1 MKPNRE
7 IRKET
12 RTLLSAGWFLRIFAA
27 FAVMH
32 AIIAIVSGVM
42 EATYRDMGIQTWGN
56 FMLAKGRAAMQDLH
70 YAVPSM
76 AAAAKMSGA
85 SLFNQFIGYL
95 FSAIVIF
102 GLACVTLKAARNDTD
117 RWFKSSFGGFSRPFG
132 VLWLLVRINIQVIL
146 WMLFPFG
153 IPGCCLVFYYGFS
166 WLWTLPLFIP
176 GIVAAYRYR
185 LAWYMKSDNPD
196 WSAGKCLAESG
207 AKIRGFKWQAFRLDL
222 FYIILMSIALA
233 IAAAPVVNIM
243 KMNSS
248 GTVVGIA
255 MGLISVVV
263 GAVAMIAI
271 IWLLCGLLAA
281 CAVFYRELAS
291 AR

>member
-27 FAVMH
+27 FAVMY
-32 AIIAIVSGVM
+32 AIFAIVSGVM
-42 EATYRDMGIQTWGN
+42 EATYRDMGIQTWGD
-56 FMLAKGRAAMQDLH
+56 FMLAKARAAMQDLH

-85 SLFNQFIGYL
+85 SLFNQFIAYL
-95 FSAIVIF
+95 FSAILMF
-102 GLACVTLKAARNDTD
+102 GMACVAMKAARNEPGG
-117 RWFKSSFGGFSRPFG
+117 WFKSAFGGFSRPFG
-132 VLWLLVRINIQVIL
+132 VLWLLVRMNIQVFL
-146 WMLFPFG
+146 WSLLF
-153 IPGCCLVFYYGFS
+153 I
-166 WLWTLPLFIP
+166 IP

-233 IAAAPVVNIM
+233 IAAVPVANM
-243 KMNSS
+243 MESSSS
-248 GTVVGIA
+248 GAVVGIL
-255 MGLISVVV
+255 MGLVSVVV
-263 GAVAMIAI
+263 GAVAMIAV
-271 IWLLCGLLAA
+271 IWLMCGLIAA
-281 CAVFYRELAS
+281 RAVFYRELAS

>member
-12 RTLLSAGWFLRIFAA
+12 RSLLSAGWFMRIFAA
-27 FAVMH
+27 FAVLY
-32 AIIAIVSGVM
+32 AIIAVAGGVM
-42 EATYRDMGIQTWGN
+42 EATYRDMGIQTWGD
-56 FMLAKGRAAMQDLH
+56 FMLAKAKAAMQDLH

-85 SLFNQFIGYL
+85 SLFNQFIAYL
-95 FSAIVIF
+95 FSAIVMF
-102 GLACVTLKAARNDTD
+102 GMACVAMKAARNEPGG
-117 RWFKSSFGGFSRPFG
+117 WFKSAFGGFSRPFG
-132 VLWLLVRINIQVIL
+132 VLWLLVRMNIQVIL

-153 IPGCCLVFYYGFS
+153 IPGGCLVYYYGFS
-166 WLWTLPLFIP
+166 WLWTLPFLIP

-222 FYIILMSIALA
+222 FYIILMSIAFA
-233 IAAAPVVNIM
+233 IAVVPVVNIM

-263 GAVAMIAI
+263 GAVAMIAV
-271 IWLLCGLLAA
+271 IWLMCGLIAA
-281 CAVFYRELAS
+281 RAVFYRELANG
-291 AR
+291 